1 MTAKTPTADD
11 PFAPPARLP
20 RLGALWRTRRH
31 APWPLRYGLALPL
44 ALGLMHLVGLREWV
58 GVVSGTPVP
67 GVPFAVAAPV
77 GFVYVLTWLATLALA
92 PPMLLAGAV
101 ELGLRRRGRA
111 ASKGEADSAR
121 APGPR
126 DEP

>member
-92 PPMLLAGAV
+92 PPMLLNHGLHSSLLGAV
-101 ELGLRRRGRA
+101 PDRVLLSRLLLVHQL
-111 ASKGEADSAR
+111 
-121 APGPR
+121 
-126 DEP
+126 